1 MSHFGE
7 RLRRAFGN
15 AKNAEIARKL
25 GVTESAVKNY
35 IEGRIPD
42 ATRLL
47 QIKDL
52 TNCNLHWL
60 LTGEEQPDTAPQKVL
75 DLDSAFRDVVR
86 RMIKEE
92 LALTLEPAQDIG
104 SVDEFDLE
112 AAVKKYDNALPVIED
127 WYRHEGLAPP
137 TFQDLRFSGW
147 AEMSLE
153 EKVLEV
159 RNFRELFEA
168 QRRFKERA
176 RNAPKD
182 TKHS

>member
-15 AKNAEIARKL
+15 AKNAELARKL

-112 AAVKKYDNALPVIED
+112 AAVKKYRRLVSSRRPRPPNLPGSTIFRMGRDELGGKGPGGQEFPRAL
-127 WYRHEGLAPP
+127 R
-137 TFQDLRFSGW
+137 S
-147 AEMSLE
+147 
-153 EKVLEV
+153 
-159 RNFRELFEA
+159 
-168 QRRFKERA
+168 
-176 RNAPKD
+176 
-182 TKHS
+182 TKAF